1 MGRVLGGA
9 GAKEGANHYRRTS
22 LKQKLHLFLHVK
34 AEEVEGKSTTL
45 SVT

>member
-34 AEEVEGKSTTL
+34 AEVEGKSTTL